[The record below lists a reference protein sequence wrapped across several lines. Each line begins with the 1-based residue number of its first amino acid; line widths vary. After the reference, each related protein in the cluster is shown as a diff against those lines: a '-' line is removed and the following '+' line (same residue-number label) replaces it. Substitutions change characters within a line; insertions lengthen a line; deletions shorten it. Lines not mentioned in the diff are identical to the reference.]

1 MTAHETHALVTR
13 LKDIVAVLAEADPVK
28 KRKLYEELN
37 VAVAHHP
44 DGWAARIAAGD
55 PRVLRVGVGGGTHTL
70 STPQVW
76 EVVRRVAA

>member
-44 DGWAARIAAGD
+44 DVGARSRPAT
-55 PRVLRVGVGGGTHTL
+55 RVYSGSVSEGGHT
-70 STPQVW
+70 P
-76 EVVRRVAA
+76 